1 MPSTVF
7 GAYLVEN
14 KDIGVRKGWQ
24 GCEVGELPPWLFHL
38 ANGPNSLQESSELA
52 SQGRSVATQVTVI
65 CWSSTIPGAG
75 RAGTNTQLRLYGE
88 HRLHGYFDSCLRL
101 PCRARHNSTP
111 QANKE
116 AEAAAAGTWKH
127 ETIVVQLTGRR
138 NRWCAFRNVVD
149 ANPGKATLE
158 TGWFHCP
165 PTGAV
170 GDQE

>member
-1 MPSTVF
+1 MVTKPAGRSESRSRSSHVCYSPGCSTSRM
-7 GAYLVEN
+7 
-14 KDIGVRKGWQ
+14 VRTRCRKVVNWHPRD
-24 GCEVGELPPWLFHL
+24 V
-38 ANGPNSLQESSELA
+38 
-52 SQGRSVATQVTVI
+52 QGRSVATQVTVI

-165 PTGAV
+165 STGAV